1 MIDNFIQPKNIV
13 VADDLQLVKYY
24 PRYKQTLE
32 WYQDLGV
39 CKQVDN
45 IDFPYDIARLK
56 AMYNTLS
63 KKGEC
68 YYIKFKDNGR
78 WRLVGDISL
87 FGGDIGMAICNQYQN
102 RHIGRRAVAAIL
114 ERAKEI
120 GLDRVE
126 CEIYDFNLQSQ
137 KMFKSVGF
145 EKSAEKF
152 SKNSGGPHRKKEYI
166 ELNRNLW

>member
-63 KKGEC
+63 KKESA
-68 YYIKFKDNGR
+68 I
-78 WRLVGDISL
+78 ISSSKTTADGVSWEIYHSL
-87 FGGDIGMAICNQYQN
+87 
-102 RHIGRRAVAAIL
+102 AAI
-114 ERAKEI
+114 
-120 GLDRVE
+120 
-126 CEIYDFNLQSQ
+126 
-137 KMFKSVGF
+137 
-145 EKSAEKF
+145 
-152 SKNSGGPHRKKEYI
+152 
-166 ELNRNLW
+166 